1 MLVEAEHVFKV
12 VIVGP
17 IAVGKTTLVRRYTD
31 RVFVEGLKRTLGV
44 DFALTRVVVKPTAE
58 VNRVRHILLQL
69 WDFAGGGFESVFPH
83 YLTGANTVMLVF
95 DGARRET
102 FEVLPQWLKI
112 IRHWVSNVPII
123 LIATKND
130 LEPDVSPA
138 SIKHFMAR
146 EAIEE
151 FYQTSSKTGQ
161 NVDEVF
167 QRCVSY
173 ALEQI

>member
-1 MLVEAEHVFKV
+1 MMLEVEHVFKV

-31 RVFVEGLKRTLGV
+31 RVFIEGLKRTVGL
-44 DFALTRVVVKPTAE
+44 DFALKRVAVKPTAE

-69 WDFAGGGFESVFPH
+69 WDFAGGGFEGVFPH
-83 YLTGANTVMLVF
+83 YLTGANTVILAF

-102 FEVLPQWLKI
+102 FEALPQWLRT
-112 IRHWVSNVPII
+112 IRRWVSSVPII

-138 SIKHFMAR
+138 SIKHFMQR

-173 ALEQI
+173 ALEYL